1 MRKLLCLL
9 LFCLMLPVLVQAES
23 PTVALT
29 FDDGPSGR
37 FTQALLEGL
46 EARNVQATFFLCG
59 YRIRQYPELPEKI
72 LAGGHELGCHGYTH
86 DSMDTMS
93 RRDIAGE
100 IQATLDLM
108 PENAKVTLLRPPGG
122 CWGEGLRQVAKVKKM
137 PILQWSVD
145 PQDWAIH
152 DASVVKARVLKEVRD
167 GDVILLH
174 DMSDSSVKAALAIVD
189 ALTARGYRFTTVS
202 GLAALR
208 GTKLEPGTIYRRFE
222 PKEQP
227 PTEPS

>member
-1 MRKLLCLL
+1 MILTLILCSLLV
-9 LFCLMLPVLVQAES
+9 LPVNAAA

-37 FTQALLEGL
+37 FTRALLDGL
-46 EARNVQATFFLCG
+46 AERNVKATFFLCG
-59 YRIRQYPELPEKI
+59 YRIRQYPGLPEKM
-72 LAGGHELGCHGYTH
+72 LAAGHELGCHGYTH
-86 DSMDTMS
+86 DSMEAMS

-108 PENAKVTLLRPPGG
+108 PENAKITLLRPPGG

-189 ALTARGYRFTTVS
+189 ALTARGYRFATVS

-208 GTKLEPGTIYRRFE
+208 GTKLEPGKIYTRFAPE
-222 PKEQP
+222 E
-227 PTEPS
+227 